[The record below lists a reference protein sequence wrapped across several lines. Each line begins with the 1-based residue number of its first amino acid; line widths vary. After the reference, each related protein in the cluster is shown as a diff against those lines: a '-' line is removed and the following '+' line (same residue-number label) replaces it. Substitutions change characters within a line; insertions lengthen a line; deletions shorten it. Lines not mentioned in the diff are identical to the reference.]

1 MKKIMGTTAIML
13 LSLLIAAQTSSN
25 TFKGQVVEK
34 GNGKPIP
41 GATISFGNQQISANE
56 QGLFTI
62 KAFKKTNF
70 NISSVGFENGS
81 FTIPSNLDQVHIFE
95 LKPFQLFLQPLEV
108 KAIRASDRS
117 PFTKTNLNK
126 SAITKLNLGTD
137 IPFLLN
143 QTPAVVINADA
154 GNGVGYTG
162 IRIRG
167 TDATRI
173 NVTLNGIPYNDA
185 ESMGTF
191 FVNLPDFSSSV
202 NSIQIQRGAGTS
214 SNGASSF
221 GATLNMS
228 TNEFNSKAY
237 TEFNNSIGSFNTIKN
252 TIKVGTGLI
261 GNHFTV
267 DARISKITSNGFID
281 RANSDLKSFYISAA
295 YLNKKSS
302 IRLNVFSGKEKT
314 YQAWY
319 GVAESL
325 LKTDRTNNP
334 AGTEKAGSPYENQ
347 TDNYTQTHY
356 QLFYN
361 TAIND
366 YWSFNTAFFLTKGN
380 GYYEEY
386 KADQRFSR
394 YGLPNQVVAGNTI
407 TRTNLVRQ
415 RWLDNDFYG
424 QIISLQYK
432 KNKQE
437 ITVGG
442 GWSVYK
448 GSHFGTIPFIEVGT
462 VPTGYKYYDLPAT
475 KNDANIYAKWQYPI
489 AKNISLFTDLQL
501 RTVKHN
507 MNGFSDNPTLNIS
520 RSFTFFNPKAG
531 IAYNKNNWNGY
542 FSYAIARKEPNRDDF
557 QAGLLNQPR
566 HESLHDWELGIEQ
579 KNSRYSFGLTA
590 YYMKYNN
597 QLVLTGAINDVGAY
611 TRTNIPNSYRAG
623 IELQAAASLKSWLNI
638 NGNLSLSKN
647 KIKLFTEYIDDY
659 DNGGQLS
666 IEHQNKD
673 ISFSPSLVAAMGI
686 NFTPI
691 QQLEL
696 SLLNKW
702 VSKQY
707 LDNTQNEQ
715 RKLNGFY
722 TQDFRAIY
730 TIKNKVLKEAQII
743 FQLNNLYNKKYEP
756 NGYTFSYFAGGGVIT
771 ENFYYPM
778 AGRNYM
784 LALNIRI

>member
-1 MKKIMGTTAIML
+1 
-13 LSLLIAAQTSSN
+13 
-25 TFKGQVVEK
+25 
-34 GNGKPIP
+34 
-41 GATISFGNQQISANE
+41 
-56 QGLFTI
+56 
-62 KAFKKTNF
+62 
-70 NISSVGFENGS
+70 
-81 FTIPSNLDQVHIFE
+81 
-95 LKPFQLFLQPLEV
+95 
-108 KAIRASDRS
+108 
-117 PFTKTNLNK
+117 
-126 SAITKLNLGTD
+126 
-137 IPFLLN
+137 
-143 QTPAVVINADA
+143 
-154 GNGVGYTG
+154 
-162 IRIRG
+162 
-167 TDATRI
+167 
-173 NVTLNGIPYNDA
+173 
-185 ESMGTF
+185 
-191 FVNLPDFSSSV
+191 
-202 NSIQIQRGAGTS
+202 
-214 SNGASSF
+214 
-221 GATLNMS
+221 
-228 TNEFNSKAY
+228 
-237 TEFNNSIGSFNTIKN
+237 
-252 TIKVGTGLI
+252 
-261 GNHFTV
+261 
-267 DARISKITSNGFID
+267 
-281 RANSDLKSFYISAA
+281 
-295 YLNKKSS
+295 
-302 IRLNVFSGKEKT
+302 LNVFSGKEKT

-432 KNKQE
+432 KNKHE

-507 MNGFSDNPTLNIS
+507 MNGFSDNPTLNIN

-647 KIKLFTEYIDDY
+647 KIKSFNEYIDDY

>member
-1 MKKIMGTTAIML
+1 MGTTAAML
-13 LSLLIAAQTSSN
+13 ISMFLAAQPSSN
-25 TFKGQVVEK
+25 TFKGRVIEK
-34 GNGKPIP
+34 GNGNPIA
-41 GATISFGNQQISANE
+41 GAIVSFGNRQLTTDEKGQFYLQAP
-56 QGLFTI
+56 
-62 KAFKKTNF
+62 KP
-70 NISSVGFENGS
+70 GS
-81 FTIPSNLDQVHIFE
+81 FTISSLGFENASYSIPIRLDSLHVFT
-95 LKPFQLFLQPLEV
+95 LKAFPLFLEPLEV
-108 KAIRASDRS
+108 KAIRATDRS

-126 SAITKLNLGTD
+126 TEITKTNLGTD

-143 QTPAVVINADA
+143 QTPAVVVNADA

-221 GATLNMS
+221 GATINMS

-237 TEFNNSIGSFNTIKN
+237 TEINNSVGSFNTVKH
-252 TIKVGTGLI
+252 TIKAGTGLI
-261 GNHFTV
+261 ANHFTL
-267 DARISKITSNGFID
+267 DARISRITSDGFID
-281 RANSDLKSFYISAA
+281 RASSDLRSFYISGA

-302 IRLNVFSGKEKT
+302 IKFNVFSGKEKT

-319 GVAESL
+319 GVAENL

-334 AGTEKAGSPYENQ
+334 AGTERVGSPYENQ

-361 TAIND
+361 TALND
-366 YWSFNTAFFLTKGN
+366 YWSFNTAFFLTKGK

-394 YGLPNQVVAGNTI
+394 YGLPNIVVGGNTI

-424 QIISLQYK
+424 QILSLQYK
-432 KNKQE
+432 KKKQE
-437 ITVGG
+437 LTLGG
-442 GWSVYK
+442 GWSTYE
-448 GSHFGTIPFIEVGT
+448 GAHFGTIPFIEMGT
-462 VPTGYKYYDLPAT
+462 IPAGFKYYDLPAT
-475 KNDANIYAKWQYPI
+475 KNDANIYAKWQG
-489 AKNISLFTDLQL
+489 NIISHFSLFADMQL
-501 RTVKHN
+501 RTVKHR

-520 RSFTFFNPKAG
+520 RSFTFFNPKMG
-531 IAYNKNNWNGY
+531 IAFNQHNWQGY
-542 FSYAIARKEPNRDDF
+542 LSYAIARKEPNRDDF
-557 QAGLLNQPR
+557 QASLLNQPT
-566 HESLHDWELGIEQ
+566 HETLHDWELGIE
-579 KNSRYSFGLTA
+579 KKTNAYSFGITA

-623 IELQAAASLKSWLNI
+623 IEMQAAAVVKNWFNFS
-638 NGNLSLSKN
+638 GNLSLSRN
-647 KIKLFTEYIDDY
+647 KIKEFTEYIDDY
-659 DNGGQLS
+659 DNGGQVIKL
-666 IEHQNKD
+666 HNNKD
-673 ISFSPSLVAAMGI
+673 IAFSPSMVAALTL
-686 NFTPI
+686 NFIPI
-691 QQLEL
+691 QNLEL

-730 TIKNKVLKEAQII
+730 LIKHKLLKDAQLI
-743 FQLNNLYNKKYEP
+743 FQLNNIYDKKYEP
-756 NGYTFSYFAGGGVIT
+756 NGYTFSYLAGGSIAT

-778 AGRNYM
+778 AGRNFM
-784 LALNIRI
+784 MALNIKL